1 MPLRAPV
8 RVPEG
13 FVTAKDALAA
23 PIDTVVNVIGVVAD
37 FMPLS
42 TTSGTGIYCI
52 STCLL
57 TCADRPADLQ
67 FTMHIQDESI
77 ASKLGEGGKG
87 MRVKF
92 FVKSAND
99 SPQIETLG
107 DTVLLRSFKK
117 PTAEQQMWAIALHH
131 ALCPDP
137 AARAQPTTEAP
148 ERRPGDKFNYIKNI
162 GPHQFFDLVVEVVK
176 IFPLNNEI
184 YVTDYSENNLLYRYN
199 HPDENLDLDS
209 GRDGDTYDY
218 IGSVRRQEWPGPFGQ
233 MTLQVKLWEPHA
245 SHTFSKVREGEI
257 IELKN
262 VHIKMDSAGTK
273 IEGALHGDRQ
283 YPTRVYV
290 HKIAQYNRRVF
301 DLEDRKKSYL
311 ARLKNQGQKAQGSK
325 TRKEKRK
332 EKKASDKRGKH
343 STTHTEDQASESD
356 HDGPNIHVKCERPQ
370 DPTTRLADIESN
382 EKRLYK
388 APNGV
393 DCNLP
398 FINATYR
405 ARVRVVDFWPEKLE
419 DFSKSLDD
427 PEYNDVDVEGETQSS
442 TSYTA
447 LSMGT
452 QRWEWHFCLLVE
464 DAKPPPGTKG
474 PVRIPLLVFDKDA
487 EYLLRLDATDL
498 RKDRK
503 TLAQLREK
511 LFILWGNLEELK
523 STDQNPLDT
532 AVAKEHSSNMFDCCI
547 KETGVRVDTKTPSEG
562 PQAEFGYQ
570 RIYHLCGTTI
580 ND

>member
-42 TTSGTGIYCI
+42 TTSGTGIYYI
-52 STCLL
+52 STGLL
-57 TCADRPADLQ
+57 ICADRPADLQ

-137 AARAQPTTEAP
+137 AARGAQPTTEAP

-218 IGSVRRQEWPGPFGQ
+218 IGS
-233 MTLQVKLWEPHA
+233 
-245 SHTFSKVREGEI
+245 
-257 IELKN
+257 
-262 VHIKMDSAGTK
+262 
-273 IEGALHGDRQ
+273 
-283 YPTRVYV
+283 
-290 HKIAQYNRRVF
+290 
-301 DLEDRKKSYL
+301 
-311 ARLKNQGQKAQGSK
+311 
-325 TRKEKRK
+325 
-332 EKKASDKRGKH
+332 
-343 STTHTEDQASESD
+343 
-356 HDGPNIHVKCERPQ
+356 

-427 PEYNDVDVEGETQSS
+427 PEYNDVNVEGETQSS

-474 PVRIPLLVFDKDA
+474 PARIPLLVFDKDA

-547 KETGVRVDTKTPSEG
+547 KETGVKVDTKTPSEG